1 LFDLKNI
8 SLTVEQQDLVNA
20 LMDWYNNKTNEKP
33 YYSYSGKAGTG
44 KTSVIKFF
52 INELGFSSADY
63 AAACYTGKGSL
74 VLEKNG
80 LNASTIHSLIYN
92 TYLKTELLPSG
103 ETKSYLTSIL
113 KKSLYPASIKLII
126 IDEATM
132 VNDRMKDE
140 ILSFGIP
147 TVFLGDNNQL
157 PPIFGISSVMLNPD
171 FTLTKIMRQEENNPI
186 IQFTEAILNDEPLY
200 YGEYGKSKVVRSVN
214 IDKNILKDYEI
225 IICAKNSTRDALNEE
240 IRHHVLGIPK
250 DVDLPCK
257 GEKVICRQ
265 NNWGH
270 MVSGISLTNGLIGFV
285 KDIDY
290 KTEKPNKYIM
300 DFQPDFM
307 HGKDL
312 FKNLKC
318 DKHYTATSITDHRDY
333 GFVDPRLNKFEY
345 AYAVSCHIMQGSQ
358 YDRVL
363 FLDEL
368 FHDEETTKK
377 LRYTAIS
384 RAAESITIVS
394 TTGLARRRIW

>member
-1 LFDLKNI
+1 M
-8 SLTVEQQDLVNA
+8 EQQELVDK
-20 LMDWYNNKTNEKP
+20 LLDWYHNNTDIKP
-33 YYSYSGKAGTG
+33 YFSYSGKAGTG

-52 INELGFSSADY
+52 INELGFSHSDY
-63 AAACYTGKGSL
+63 ASACYTGKGSL

-92 TYLKTELLPSG
+92 SYLKTEILPNG
-103 ETKSYLTSIL
+103 EIKTYLSSSL
-113 KKSLYPASIKLII
+113 KKSLHPSSIRLII

-132 VNDRMKDE
+132 VNDKMKDE

-147 TVFLGDNNQL
+147 TVFIGDNNQL

-171 FTLTKIMRQEENNPI
+171 FTLTKIMRQEEDNPI

-200 YGEYGKSKVVRSVN
+200 YGEYGDSKVISSIN
-214 IDKNILKDYEI
+214 IDKDILKKYEI
-225 IICAKNSTRDALNEE
+225 IICARNSTREAINEE
-240 IRHHVLGIPK
+240 IRHNVLGIPK
-250 DVDLPCK
+250 ELGLPCK

-265 NNWGH
+265 NNWGNI
-270 MVSGISLTNGLIGFV
+270 VSGISLTNGLIGFV

-290 KTEKPNKYIM
+290 NTDKPNKYVM

-312 FKNLKC
+312 FENLKC
-318 DKHYTATSITDHRDY
+318 DKHFTETSIQSHKDF
-333 GFVDPRLNKFEY
+333 GFGDAGLNRFEY

-363 FLDEL
+363 FLDEF
-368 FHDEETTKK
+368 FHDAETTKK

-384 RAAESITIVS
+384 RASESITIVS
-394 TTGLARRRIW
+394 SNGLARRKIW